1 MELDG
6 RDEGGQEIGISFAPF
21 VMGWIKDLT
30 GGFGWGLATIAACA
44 LVALFTTVALGH
56 DPRLERSPEAAE

>member
-21 VMGWIKDLT
+21 VMGWIRDLT

-44 LVALFTTVALGH
+44 LIALLITLALGH
-56 DPRLERSPEAAE
+56 DPDLERAAEAAA